1 MVNVQDLLPRIDIS
15 SQITEN
21 LINELGDKNW
31 KVRIEALTKVN
42 TIIAEAKLIKSNIGD
57 LPQSLAQRLVDS
69 NSKIA
74 QTALNICE
82 AIVNAMGPPAK
93 PLIRVLFP
101 GFLHGKKLFCR
112 IFLFFNKHFI
122 FQI

>member
-1 MVNVQDLLPRIDIS
+1 MNQDEDEDGAGDGGVAVNIQELLPRVDIS
-15 SQITEN
+15 SQITDS
-21 LINELGDKNW
+21 LINEMSDKNW

-42 TIIAEAKLIKSNIGD
+42 AIITEAKLIKPNIGD
-57 LPQSLAQRLVDS
+57 LPQALALRLVDS

-82 AIVNAMGPPAK
+82 AIANAMGPQAK

-101 GFLHGKKLFCR
+101 GFLHGKYY
-112 IFLFFNKHFI
+112 
-122 FQI
+122 